1 MESYCSL
8 VCRGKELVS
17 AAKECSGFAR
27 FAAFVLQSVYALV
40 DACAQCGDCAGLAR
54 GWGWALYYCP
64 RGNRLEG
71 PARGHGGTPGAGG
84 GECSPAPGGGPPP
97 LLLPLPPPPPP
108 PVAAVRA
115 VGARDR
121 PPGRRVDQSGV
132 ETRE

>member
-64 RGNRLEG
+64 RGTDWRGQLG
-71 PARGHGGTPGAGG
+71 ATGHPRGRWWRVQSRARRR
-84 GECSPAPGGGPPP
+84 SPT
-97 LLLPLPPPPPP
+97 PPPPPTPSSAP
-108 PVAAVRA
+108 PPWLQSWQWVR
-115 VGARDR
+115 GTGPRRDA
-121 PPGRRVDQSGV
+121 
-132 ETRE
+132 